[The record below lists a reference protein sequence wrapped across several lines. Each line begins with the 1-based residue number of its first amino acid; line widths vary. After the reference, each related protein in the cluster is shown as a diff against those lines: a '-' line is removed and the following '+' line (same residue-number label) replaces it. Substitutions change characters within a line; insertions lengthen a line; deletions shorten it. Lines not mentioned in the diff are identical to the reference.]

1 MASRHCYVCYM
12 QVKDRS
18 LLSLSWPL
26 FLTFGIATFQPMM
39 DSWFLSR
46 TSETAAAG
54 VGALGPLLGA
64 LFMAITAFSQAGASI
79 ASQFLGAERPRQ
91 AGTTQTMVLIGSI
104 LLGIAFMLIII
115 PLEGNIVRWMGLS
128 GEAAGYAQEFL
139 HVVAFGFAFR
149 SLQTTLT
156 ALIATNGLTTWNL
169 LGNIITIISNAAM
182 NVVFLN
188 GYFGLPC
195 MGVKGVALATM
206 LSWAISSG
214 ILFCILRYKVHHK
227 IRRTDF
233 KRSRIILPDWIRI
246 GFPAAVEPVSFQ
258 MFQVV
263 LTAIIVHLG
272 IVSMTARIFS
282 ANFAMLAVILS
293 VGLSSGNQILVA
305 HLVGAH
311 DYQKANRRLH
321 QSLIAGCSSGLI
333 VAIIV
338 ALFGTELLSLYT
350 NDPEVQRLGKICL
363 WCDVLLQPF
372 KAANMTIT
380 SALRASGDSKFPA
393 IVGTA
398 MMWTCGLGTALFLGF
413 TLELGLAGIWLG
425 MAADECY
432 RSIVNYIRWRGG
444 KWKNFGVV

>member
-1 MASRHCYVCYM
+1 MRAKV

-26 FLTFGIATFQPMM
+26 FLTFGIATCQPMM

-91 AGTTQTMVLIGSI
+91 AGTTQTMVLLGSI
-104 LLGIAFMLIII
+104 LLGIAFMLIVI
-115 PLEGNIVRWMGLS
+115 PIEKNIVSWMGLT
-128 GEAAGYAQEFL
+128 GEAAGFAQDFL

-156 ALIATNGLTTWNL
+156 SLIATHGLTTWNL
-169 LGNIITIISNAAM
+169 LGNIITIISNAIM
-182 NVVFLN
+182 NVIFLN
-188 GYFGLPC
+188 GYLGFPQ

-206 LSWAISSG
+206 LSWAISSA

-227 IRRTDF
+227 IRGTDF

-272 IVSMTARIFS
+272 ITAMTARIFS

-311 DYQKANRRLH
+311 DYKKANRRLH
-321 QSLIAGCSSGLI
+321 QSLAAGCTSGLI

-338 ALFGTELLSLYT
+338 AIFGTELLSFYT
-350 NDPEVQRLGKICL
+350 SDPEIQRLGKICL
-363 WCDVLLQPF
+363 WCDVALQPF

-380 SALRASGDSKFPA
+380 AALRASGDSKFPA

-398 MMWTCGLGTALFLGF
+398 MMWTCGLGTALLLGF

-425 MAADECY
+425 MAADEFY

-444 KWKNFGVV
+444 KWQTSGVV